1 MILSCKVLKFMQ
13 LLKFK
18 KVYEQQNLV
27 CWWGDKVTQPWHS
40 PKQLQNVTNFWRNH
54 DLGSRNPGSQQG
66 SLPRA
71 SLHSCLVNLW
81 RLQSATQ
88 YFRRPRTQNMLMSHS
103 FIVLILFPPILIAF
117 QRFEKSS
124 KLSQSQTH
132 LQQWSVFKNN
142 EFFTLSIVS
151 PLQFFR
157 TMGDSKSIFS

>member
-1 MILSCKVLKFMQ
+1 MSKDI
-13 LLKFK
+13 
-18 KVYEQQNLV
+18 V

-54 DLGSRNPGSQQG
+54 DLGSRNPGPNEDP
-66 SLPRA
+66 LPRA

-124 KLSQSQTH
+124 QFKPKPNTFTAMIS
-132 LQQWSVFKNN
+132 LQQNN